1 MMKYIMTIVWA
12 ILISAALT
20 YVLANMAGDSFVL
33 AEAGILATV
42 LAVFIFI
49 LGDVVIKSEKE

>member
-1 MMKYIMTIVWA
+1 MKYIMTIVWA
-12 ILISAALT
+12 ILISATLS

-33 AEAGILATV
+33 AEAGILAAI